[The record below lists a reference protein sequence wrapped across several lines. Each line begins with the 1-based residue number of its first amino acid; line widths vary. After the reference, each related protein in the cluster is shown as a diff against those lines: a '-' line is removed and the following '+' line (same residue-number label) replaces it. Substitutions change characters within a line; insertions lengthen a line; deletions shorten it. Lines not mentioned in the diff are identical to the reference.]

1 MRAALDAVRP
11 GLLADGGNLE
21 LVSVED
27 DGTIRIEFQ
36 GACARCPSRVM
47 TLRHMIE
54 PRLKAAL
61 TGVTGVMLV

>member
-27 DGTIRIEFQ
+27 DGTIRIELQ

-47 TLRHMIE
+47 TLRQMIE